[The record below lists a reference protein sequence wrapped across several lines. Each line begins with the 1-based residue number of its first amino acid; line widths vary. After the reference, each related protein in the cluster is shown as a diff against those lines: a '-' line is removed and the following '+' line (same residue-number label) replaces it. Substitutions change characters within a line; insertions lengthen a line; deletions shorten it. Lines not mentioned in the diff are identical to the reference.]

1 MTDADITTTSA
12 AANTIADTHR
22 SCVAGWD
29 VSYPARA
36 FVPAFLPTR
45 QKNGFPFHLFH

>member
-1 MTDADITTTSA
+1 MMDADITTTSA
-12 AANTIADTHR
+12 AANTIADTP